1 MRLFKANKL
10 LVMYYWPTLFFYN
23 M

>member
-23 M
+23 T